1 MNKKLWEEAVNYV
14 QQYKGAVLKRAKQF
28 MHYTSGLSL
37 EDFSQ
42 ESFLIAFQARKKV
55 YEKFCKNCKHFKDGK
70 CSLEHCEPFITFFW
84 GMLRARFSELTD
96 IPSEYKLTGKAS
108 ASKTPL
114 RRLEVT
120 ETLDEENF
128 KRSTILADLRT
139 AEKMLI
145 ESCEQNEK
153 RKKKY
158 QVQQKVLTFLTEK
171 EKKLLFLLEQG
182 KTVDEIARKLNY
194 RFPNGVMMLIK
205 RTTEK
210 VERVYT

>member
-1 MNKKLWEEAVNYV
+1 MNRKLWEEAVNYV

-55 YEKFCKNCKHFKDGK
+55 YEKFCKNCKHFKDGR

-96 IPSEYKLTGKAS
+96 IPSEYKLKKTDS
-108 ASKTPL
+108 ASKMPFQ
-114 RRLEVT
+114 RLEVT
-120 ETLDEENF
+120 EFLNEENL
-128 KRSTILADLRT
+128 KRSVILADFKT
-139 AEKMLI
+139 AEKILI
-145 ESCEQNEK
+145 KSCEQNEI

-158 QVQQKVLTFLTEK
+158 QFQEKVLKFLTEK

-182 KTVDEIARKLNY
+182 KTVSEIAKKMNY
-194 RFPNGVMMLIK
+194 KFPNGVMMLIK

-210 VERVYT
+210 VERMYT